1 MSSNVYVGHSLLDT
15 FRETNTKYEV
25 KQLSMPIGYDI
36 IADSQVVLSAIKN
49 EQWNGLIIEAQSF
62 PGYDVYHTI
71 GRHLF
76 LEKIRFGVTFT
87 PMTSSQTGLVTEGKP
102 ESGLNIVMG
111 DCLSGPWSLR
121 ILLVWDKKYDGSD
134 FVDGPHDAI
143 HDFFNGMSFGAH
155 GDYLMH
161 HERSPGTENRFMVLF
176 DKICDANESFSVTDP
191 GLVYFRH
198 ECVVNRRIFVS
209 PFVEGENTH
218 YRYNEGPRLFCF
230 FQKRTKHFHIADA
243 TIPAYCVY
251 GGQMTYYYRDY

>member
-1 MSSNVYVGHSLLDT
+1 MSSNVYVGRSSLDT
-15 FRETNTKYEV
+15 FRESNTKYET

-36 IADSQVVLSAIKN
+36 IAVTDVILSAVKN
-49 EQWNGLIIEAQSF
+49 EQWNGLVIDAQSYQGSDYF
-62 PGYDVYHTI
+62 QTV

-87 PMTSSQTGLVTEGKP
+87 PMTSSTIGLVSEGKP

-111 DCLSGPWSLR
+111 DCLPGPWSLR
-121 ILLVWDKKYDGSD
+121 ILLVWDRRYDMSNS
-134 FVDGPHDAI
+134 VDGPHDAI
-143 HDFFNGMSFGAH
+143 HDFFNSMVFTLH

-161 HERSPGTENRFMVLF
+161 YERGPATENRFEVLF

-191 GLVYFRH
+191 GLIYFRH
-198 ECVVNRRIFVS
+198 ECVVNKRIFVS
-209 PFVEGENTH
+209 PFVQGENTN

-230 FQKRTKHFHIADA
+230 FQKRTKHFHSADA
-243 TIPAYCVY
+243 TTPAYCVY